1 MKRLILNLVLFL
13 FIFALIQGFFAYT
26 FESRSGRSRLI
37 DIGFRLRRPFILP
50 LTDENVEAYFNRR
63 YEINTN
69 PITIPSSFR
78 SNATLTSF
86 EALDVVVFDTKETTE
101 QVIIYLHGGSY
112 VNPPS
117 WIHFHFL
124 SRLQAQYPTVIYMPL
139 YPRAPNAT
147 VTDALEALNL
157 FYEELRQTHPT
168 QSMVLMGDS
177 AGASLALA
185 WTLERLEQEE
195 EGPATL
201 VMISPW
207 LNLALDHPEI
217 EAVKPFDSVL
227 NPPAAVYL
235 GNAWRGDVPIDDP
248 RVSPLFGELERL
260 TMPMKL
266 VMGEYDVLRP
276 DAEVFAQEAAR
287 LNLDLTFE
295 VSPYMLHVYPL
306 FPFLPEAQQ
315 SLEAIVAFLEE
326 AA

>member
-1 MKRLILNLVLFL
+1 MKRLILNLVLFV
-13 FIFALIQGFFAYT
+13 FVFALIQGFYAST

-63 YEINTN
+63 FEINTK
-69 PITIPSSFR
+69 PINIPLSFR

-86 EALDVVVFDTKETTE
+86 EALDAVVFDAQEATD

-124 SRLQAQYPTVIYMPL
+124 SRLQAQYPAVIYMPL

-157 FYEELRQTHPT
+157 FYEEVRLIYPTH
-168 QSMVLMGDS
+168 SIVFMGDS

-185 WTLERLEQEE
+185 WTLERLTGAH
-195 EGPATL
+195 EGPASL
-201 VMISPW
+201 IMISPW

-217 EAVKPFDSVL
+217 EAIKPFDSVL

-235 GNAWRGDVPIDDP
+235 GNAWRGDVPVDDP
-248 RVSPLFGELERL
+248 RVSPSFGDLEKL
-260 TMPMKL
+260 TMPIKM

-276 DAEVFAQEAAR
+276 DALVFAQEAAR

-315 SLEAIVAFLEE
+315 ALEAMVSFLEE
-326 AA
+326 AS